1 MVVSEKI
8 TITDEMVIRFSE
20 LTGDKNPLHLDSDY
34 CANTKFKKPIVH
46 GMFLSSFFSKLISEK
61 YPGPGS
67 IYLSQNLSFISPCF
81 IGDTINVVIELN
93 EKINSKYYLR
103 TIIYDSN
110 DNKIIDGEALI
121 LKK

>member
-8 TITDEMVIRFSE
+8 KITDEMVIRFSE

-81 IGDTINVVIELN
+81 VGDTINVVI
-93 EKINSKYYLR
+93 
-103 TIIYDSN
+103 TITT
-110 DNKIIDGEALI
+110 A
-121 LKK
+121 

>member
-1 MVVSEKI
+1 MLVSEKI
-8 TITDEMVIRFSE
+8 KITKEMVINFSE
-20 LTGDKNPLHLDSDY
+20 LVGDKNPLHLDMEY
-34 CANTKFKKPIVH
+34 CANTKFEKPIVH

-81 IGDTINVVIELN
+81 VDDTVNVVIELK
-93 EKINSKYYLR
+93 EKINNKYYLK
-103 TIIYDSN
+103 TIIYALDG
-110 DNKIIDGEALI
+110 NKIIEGDALI

>member
-34 CANTKFKKPIVH
+34 CASTKFKKPIVH

-93 EKINSKYYLR
+93 ETINNKYYLR

>member
-1 MVVSEKI
+1 MLVSEKI
-8 TITDEMVIRFSE
+8 KITEEMVIGFSE
-20 LTGDKNPLHLDSDY
+20 LIGDKNPLHLDDEY

-81 IGDTINVVIELN
+81 IDDTINVVIELN
-93 EKINSKYYLR
+93 EKINSKYYLK
-103 TIIYDSN
+103 TIIYDLDN
-110 DNKIIDGEALI
+110 NKIIEGEALI
-121 LKK
+121 LKR

>member
-81 IGDTINVVIELN
+81 VGDTINVVIELN

-103 TIIYDSN
+103 TIIYDSS

>member
-1 MVVSEKI
+1 
-8 TITDEMVIRFSE
+8 
-20 LTGDKNPLHLDSDY
+20 
-34 CANTKFKKPIVH
+34 
-46 GMFLSSFFSKLISEK
+46 MFLSSFFSKLISEK

>member
-1 MVVSEKI
+1 MLVSEKI
-8 TITDEMVIRFSE
+8 KITKEMVINFSE
-20 LTGDKNPLHLDSDY
+20 LVGDKNPLHLDTEY
-34 CANTKFKKPIVH
+34 CANTKFEKPIVP

-81 IGDTINVVIELN
+81 INDTVNVVIELK
-93 EKINSKYYLR
+93 EKINNKYYLK
-103 TIIYDSN
+103 TIIYDL
-110 DNKIIDGEALI
+110 DGNKIIEGDALI

>member
-81 IGDTINVVIELN
+81 VGDTINVVIELN

>member
-8 TITDEMVIRFSE
+8 KITDEMVIRFSE

-81 IGDTINVVIELN
+81 VGDTINVVIELN

-103 TIIYDSN
+103 TIIYDSS